1 MPRIAQVD
9 EKGAGRIVEDIES
22 GFLRYVPE
30 MALSIVAVK
39 TVGQT
44 ARLADIDLVQAVD
57 AACRVETRS
66 PVRGPLGELVVKRRN
81 AGERG
86 AGDVAEPRLR
96 AEGERLFDGFEKGG
110 RAVIP
115 YQLPDADAVL
125 EPPRVP
131 AANVISNQVARQRV
145 KCRAADHA
153 KRSAPLFPSGDGLA
167 TEIENGGGDVGSD
180 AAITGRRGR
189 RAATAGSQRRVA
201 GGQCGGEA

>member
-44 ARLADIDLVQAVD
+44 ARLTDIDLVQAVAIDVGHGDSVLAIDVD

-66 PVRGPLGELVVKRRN
+66 PVRGPLGELVVKRRD

-86 AGDVAEPRLR
+86 AGDVAKPRFI
-96 AEGERLFDGFEKGG
+96 AERERLFDGFEKGG
-110 RAVIP
+110 GAVIP

-131 AANVISNQVARQRV
+131 AANVISN
-145 KCRAADHA
+145 
-153 KRSAPLFPSGDGLA
+153 RSEEHTSEL
-167 TEIENGGGDVGSD
+167 
-180 AAITGRRGR
+180 
-189 RAATAGSQRRVA
+189 
-201 GGQCGGEA
+201 